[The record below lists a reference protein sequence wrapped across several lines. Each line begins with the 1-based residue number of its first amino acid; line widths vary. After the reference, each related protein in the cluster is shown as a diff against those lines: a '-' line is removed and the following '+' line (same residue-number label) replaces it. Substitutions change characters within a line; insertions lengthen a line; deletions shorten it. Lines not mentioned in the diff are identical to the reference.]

1 MDYSSGLSV
10 DVLNVL
16 QTGTYTLAGRLV
28 RAALQQFVRQK
39 TNPKVAAGRLHPI
52 HHLLILWEW
61 KMKVMVINQQT
72 PSVK

>member
-1 MDYSSGLSV
+1 MDYSRGLSI

-16 QTGTYTLAGRLV
+16 QTGTYTPAGRSA

-39 TNPKVAAGRLHPI
+39 TNPKVAAGRVHPI

-61 KMKVMVINQQT
+61 KTKVMLINQQT
-72 PSVK
+72 PSGK